1 MKIFLAPRSNET
13 SYKDFLSTI
22 ENGLDYSIVEPYLPA
37 EGKTKLSRDKRLFG
51 WGCKETKKSTWDKMD
66 EGDWVFFYKGREEKE
81 VEGKLVYAGRLL
93 YKQHSK
99 ELSLAL
105 WPPKPGEEPWS
116 CVFFLNE
123 LKQTNIPISEIA
135 KLSGYSKNFI
145 VQGMMPLNEKGLENI
160 LEKYE
165 NVEKFISEFSEDVEE
180 AESDLEESNEISAH
194 EEAELLLLKIG
205 RLLGYDT
212 YTPDKNKQAYG
223 ELLSDYVNIDKIP
236 TRFLGPDI
244 EKIVREIDVIWFE
257 DEVPKYAFEV
267 EHTTKF
273 GSGFQRLCQL
283 VPLNA
288 KLFIVSSAK
297 NSYLFD
303 KFISTDPYYKYSS
316 NFKFKDYKKVEKYFS
331 AVSEFSAI
339 KDAFLK

>member
-116 CVFFLNE
+116 CVFFLN
-123 LKQTNIPISEIA
+123 
-135 KLSGYSKNFI
+135 
-145 VQGMMPLNEKGLENI
+145 NEKGLENI